1 MDGPKDYHTE
11 WSKSEND
18 KYHMI
23 SIICGI
29 VKKNNYKWTYLQE
42 ISRVTDVEN
51 QLMAARV

>member
-29 VKKNNYKWTYLQE
+29 VKKIIIITSELIYKK
-42 ISRVTDVEN
+42 
-51 QLMAARV
+51 